1 MARPP
6 VRIGLVGA
14 RAAAETH
21 VRALAHL
28 RGSRAELVAVAAA
41 TRSSAEAFARRHAIP
56 VALDDYRALVERAD
70 VECVDVCCP
79 NDLHHEVALAAARA
93 GKHVIVEKPLTGYFG
108 ADGERIDAIP
118 RERMLAGALANADAV
133 LEACRQ
139 AGVTLCYAENIVYAP
154 AVGKLKRLL
163 EVGGGALLDLRAE
176 EAHSGSVAPYSR
188 RWRTSGGGSLLRMGS
203 HPIATL
209 LHLKHFE
216 GRLRGGRPIRAR
228 SVFAETGALTR
239 LPHVEAE
246 PKAYLQTGWADVE
259 DWACALLTFEDGTRG
274 TVLASDVSLGGVK
287 NLVTANMSNGVAQI
301 AINPN
306 TGMQLYAPDA
316 GIWGQEYI
324 SEKVETRAGWQ
335 FPNPVE
341 HWMRGYAE
349 ELTDFVEAIRE
360 GREPVSGGDLARET
374 VEVIYAGY
382 LSAAE
387 GRRVELPFPSPP
399 PGTSRSLSPAGGEGR
414 VGGQA

>member
-1 MARPP
+1 MPGFP

-14 RAAAETH
+14 RLAAETH
-21 VRALAHL
+21 LAAMAHL
-28 RGSRAELVAVAAA
+28 RGARAEVVAVAAA
-41 TRSSAEAFARRHAIP
+41 TRPSAEAFARRHGVP
-56 VALDDYRALVERAD
+56 VAVDDYRALVERAD
-70 VECVDVCCP
+70 VDCVDVCCP
-79 NDLHHEVALAAARA
+79 NDLHHEVAIAAARA

-108 ADGERIDAIP
+108 AEGERIEATS
-118 RERMLAGALANADAV
+118 RARMLAGALANADAV
-133 LEACRQ
+133 LQACTR

-154 AVGKLKRLL
+154 AIAKLKRLL
-163 EVGGGALLDLRAE
+163 EVSGGSLLDLRAE
-176 EAHSGSVAPYSR
+176 EAHSGSVAAYSR

-203 HPIATL
+203 HPVATL
-209 LHLKHFE
+209 LHLKHVE

-239 LPHVEAE
+239 LPQIAAQ
-246 PKAYLQTGWADVE
+246 PTAYLQTGWVDVE
-259 DWACALLTFEDGTRG
+259 DWACALVTFEDGTRG

-287 NLVTANMSNGVAQI
+287 NLVTAYMSNGVAQI

-316 GIWGQEYI
+316 GVWGQEYV
-324 SEKVETRAGWQ
+324 SEKVETRAGWH

-341 HWMRGYAE
+341 HWMRGYAA
-349 ELTDFVEAIRE
+349 ELTDFVDAIGS
-360 GREPVSGGDLARET
+360 GRAPLSGGDLARET

-387 GRRVELPFPSPP
+387 GCRVELERP
-399 PGTSRSLSPAGGEGR
+399 
-414 VGGQA
+414 